1 MRTGLNG
8 AVSIEEIHRFVQ
20 ADRPLFL
27 QQWQRIALAPAP
39 AGAEAERAALIA
51 GFARDAG
58 ADHVEID
65 RVGNVIATVE
75 GSGDRDVTFLATM
88 DDLDSVA
95 AHRRATDRIELT
107 GERLVGPC
115 SQTTSSDATG
125 LGLVRFVEQSQRRF
139 RRLTVAFVLGEETGL
154 TGVRAL
160 CEDRAD
166 RLGWVIDLMGGVGT
180 ISWNAIGFDGINV
193 EFRAEPKHSLY
204 GGVSEVSDAIA
215 RFVTAVHADVPPSV
229 GPEPTGPLEEITGP
243 VTIRRINRIAAGEVF
258 NHSPQVGTV
267 GVDVRSTDPAI
278 LRELGSATRAGRSRS
293 RGRGRQCHVPRRR
306 PAAGGTASRRGRA
319 SAGAGGGT
327 GGARGGRRIGAAAM
341 EQLEHQRRVR
351 VRAGRHRARRPGTRR
366 RPRYRGRVDGRR
378 RGADRVRRGL
388 PVAGTDR
395 RVTCRV

>member
-125 LGLVRFVEQSQRRF
+125 LGLVRFAEQSQRRF

-278 LRELGSATRAGRSRS
+278 LRELGSATRALAEA
-293 RGRGRQCHVPRRR
+293 V
-306 PAAGGTASRRGRA
+306 AVDAGVS
-319 SAGAGGGT
+319 
-327 GGARGGRRIGAAAM
+327 
-341 EQLEHQRRVR
+341 
-351 VRAGRHRARRPGTRR
+351 
-366 RPRYRGRVDGRR
+366 
-378 RGADRVRRGL
+378 
-388 PVAGTDR
+388 
-395 RVTCRV
+395 VTCRGDVQQPAALLPGGAEHPLVQAAALAVREAGAELVLRPWSSSNINVAYEFGLDGIVHDDPGRGGGRGTADEWTDVAAVLTGFAADCRLLELIGA

>member
-1 MRTGLNG
+1 M
-8 AVSIEEIHRFVQ
+8 SIDEIRRFVQ
-20 ADRPLFL
+20 DDRPLFL
-27 QQWQRIALAPAP
+27 EQWQQLALHPAP

-51 GFARDAG
+51 VFAREAG
-58 ADHVEID
+58 ADQVETD

-75 GSGDRDVTFLATM
+75 GSGERDVTFLATM

-95 AHRRATDRIELT
+95 AHRRATDRIELV
-107 GERLVGPC
+107 GDRLVGPC

-125 LGLVRFVEQSQRRF
+125 LGLIRFAARSEGRF

-215 RFVTAVHADVPPSV
+215 RFVTAVHGDVPQSV
-229 GPEPTGPLEEITGP
+229 GPEPSGPLEQITGP

-267 GVDVRSTDPAI
+267 GVDIRSTDPAI
-278 LRELGSATRAGRSRS
+278 LRELGRVTRELAESIASEAG
-293 RGRGRQCHVPRRR
+293 V
-306 PAAGGTASRRGRA
+306 
-319 SAGAGGGT
+319 
-327 GGARGGRRIGAAAM
+327 
-341 EQLEHQRRVR
+341 V
-351 VRAGRHRARRPGTRR
+351 
-366 RPRYRGRVDGRR
+366 
-378 RGADRVRRGL
+378 
-388 PVAGTDR
+388 
-395 RVTCRV
+395 VTCRDDVQQPAALLPGGADHPLVQAAAQAVRETGSELVLRPWSSSNINVAYEFELDGIVHDDPGRGGGRGTADEWVDVAAVLTGFAADCRMLELLTA

>member
-125 LGLVRFVEQSQRRF
+125 LGLVRFAEQSQRRF

-278 LRELGSATRAGRSRS
+278 LRELGSATRALAEA
-293 RGRGRQCHVPRRR
+293 V
-306 PAAGGTASRRGRA
+306 AVDAGVS
-319 SAGAGGGT
+319 
-327 GGARGGRRIGAAAM
+327 
-341 EQLEHQRRVR
+341 
-351 VRAGRHRARRPGTRR
+351 
-366 RPRYRGRVDGRR
+366 
-378 RGADRVRRGL
+378 
-388 PVAGTDR
+388 
-395 RVTCRV
+395 VTCRGDVQQPAALLPGGAEHPLVQAAALAVREAGAELVLRPWSSSNINVAYEAGLEGIVHDDPGRGGGRGTAEEWTDIAAVLAGFAADCRMLELVAA